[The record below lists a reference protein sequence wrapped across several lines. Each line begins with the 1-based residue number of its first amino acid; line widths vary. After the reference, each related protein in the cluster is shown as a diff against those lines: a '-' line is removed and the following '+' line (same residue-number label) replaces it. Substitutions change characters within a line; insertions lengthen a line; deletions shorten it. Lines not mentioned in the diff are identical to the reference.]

1 MNFRMPAMWR
11 LLATDGNAMA
21 AMSIA
26 VRTGAQTVP
35 VNAAILNG
43 PKCGGFQYRV
53 NTYFGI
59 MKCTASNTSRASSPV
74 QTNTRI
80 ASVISLPTS
89 IVDIRDP
96 IQHR

>member
-1 MNFRMPAMWR
+1 
-11 LLATDGNAMA
+11 
-21 AMSIA
+21 
-26 VRTGAQTVP
+26 
-35 VNAAILNG
+35 
-43 PKCGGFQYRV
+43 
-53 NTYFGI
+53 
-59 MKCTASNTSRASSPV
+59 V